1 MNEWLNG
8 EGWGNNGSCCLVFYF
23 VCVGGGEGI
32 HGFALGKVSL
42 RSLRY
47 PNANIELPVKY
58 GSLELPGHIRR

>member
-1 MNEWLNG
+1 MG
-8 EGWGNNGSCCLVFYF
+8 KAGGITVLVVLFSIL
-23 VCVGGGEGI
+23 CGGDGEGI